1 LFEGLLR
8 FMSRIIP
15 FLNRKVFFITGATGF
30 LAKGVVEKILR
41 HAPDVERI
49 YLMIRPRSRTSGKV
63 VAPQERLEREI
74 IQANA
79 FGSLRQALGDGFD
92 TLVREKLVAVSSD
105 LTQDR
110 LGMDDETYSLLTR
123 EVDIVINCAAT
134 VVFDE
139 PLDVA
144 LTQNTLGPMRIVEF
158 AKACQNATLIHVS
171 TAYVSGQ
178 RTGKIKEE
186 TPVPNSA
193 VAQVIGKT
201 PNIEFDLEKEIATV
215 LRYCDKVEADSQ
227 EPDRV
232 AGFHRFLDKQDRG
245 KRVTEHRRTHQVE
258 ALRQRWK
265 RERLVARGFERAR
278 ELGWHDSYTMTKAMG
293 ERMIV
298 KTRGDLP
305 VVIVRPSVIE
315 SSLADPEPGW
325 LDGLKVADPL
335 IAHYGKG
342 RLVDFPARPDVIF
355 DVIPVDII
363 VNVILGVLPTVK
375 AEPDVKVYHVCT
387 GDQNPMLLG
396 DMVRLVYEYFLKNPM
411 LDRKG
416 RPILVKPWKYPS
428 LETFHRR
435 LKYRYQ
441 LPVKTLK
448 WLLDRVSI
456 GRLKK
461 LKRQVSLLD
470 ATLENARAL
479 TEIYSTYVQLPCEF
493 QTDHMQKL
501 FEGMDAEDR
510 EIFNCDVLRIDW
522 ATYIQDIHIPGL
534 KRHVLKF
541 AE

>member
-1 LFEGLLR
+1 
-8 FMSRIIP
+8 MSRIIP

-63 VAPQERLEREI
+63 ISAQERLEREI

-79 FGSLRQALGDGFD
+79 FGSLRQALGDRFE
-92 TLVREKLVAVSSD
+92 TLAHEKLVAVPSD

-110 LGMDDETYSLLTR
+110 LGMDDEMYAQLTR

-144 LTQNTLGPMRIVEF
+144 LEQNTLGPMRVVEF
-158 AKACQNATLIHVS
+158 AKACHNAVLVHAS

-178 RTGKIKEE
+178 QTGKIFEE
-186 TPVPNSA
+186 TPVPNRT
-193 VAQVIGKT
+193 VAQKLGNAKDDD
-201 PNIEFDLEKEIATV
+201 FDLDREIAAIQAYAEEV
-215 LRYCDKVEADSQ
+215 DAASL
-227 EPDRV
+227 EPARI
-232 AGFHRFLDKQDRG
+232 AQFHKLLDQQDHG
-245 KRVTEHRRTHQVE
+245 KRITEHRRTHQID

-265 RERLVARGFERAR
+265 REQLVLRGLERGR

-293 ERMIV
+293 EQMIV

-315 SSLADPEPGW
+315 SSLSDPEPGW

-342 RLVDFPARPDVIF
+342 RLVDFPARPDVVL

-363 VNVILGVLPTVK
+363 VNVIIGVLPTIQ
-375 AEPDVKVYHVCT
+375 ANTDVKVYHVCT
-387 GDQNPMLLG
+387 GDQNPMNVG
-396 DMVRLVYEYFLKNPM
+396 DMVRLVYEYFLKHPM

-416 RPILVKPWKYPS
+416 RPILVKPWKYPT
-428 LETFHRR
+428 LEAFQRQ

-441 LPVKTLK
+441 LPVKALK
-448 WLLDRVSI
+448 WLFDQTPN
-456 GRLKK
+456 GRFNKQ
-461 LKRQVSLLD
+461 KRQLSLLD
-470 ATLENARAL
+470 ATLENARSL
-479 TEIYSTYVQLPCEF
+479 SDIYSAYVQLPCEF
-493 QTDHMQKL
+493 QTDHMQAL

-510 EIFNCDVLRIDW
+510 EIFNCDVSRIDW
-522 ATYIQDIHIPGL
+522 PTYIQEIHVPGL
-534 KRHVLKF
+534 KRHVLKSG
-541 AE
+541 E

>member
-1 LFEGLLR
+1 
-8 FMSRIIP
+8 MSRIIP

-63 VAPQERLEREI
+63 ITAQERLEREV

-79 FGSLRQALGDGFD
+79 FGSLRQKLGDGFD
-92 TLVREKLVAVSSD
+92 TLAHEKLVAVPSD

-110 LGMDDETYSLLTR
+110 LGIDDEMYAQLTR

-144 LTQNTLGPMRIVEF
+144 LAQNTLGPMRVVEF
-158 AKACQNATLIHVS
+158 AKACQNAVLVHAS

-178 RTGKIKEE
+178 QTGKILEE
-186 TPVPNSA
+186 TPVPNRS
-193 VAQVIGKT
+193 VAQKLGRAQ
-201 PNIEFDLEKEIATV
+201 NADFDLDREIASIQASHDPA
-215 LRYCDKVEADSQ
+215 RIAQ
-227 EPDRV
+227 
-232 AGFHRFLDKQDRG
+232 FHKLLERQDEG
-245 KRVTEHRRTHQVE
+245 KRVTEHRRTHQID

-265 RERLVARGFERAR
+265 REQLVLRGLERGR

-293 ERMIV
+293 EQMIV

-315 SSLADPEPGW
+315 SSLLDPEPGW

-342 RLVDFPARPDVIF
+342 RLVDFPARPDVVL

-363 VNVILGVLPTVK
+363 VNVILGVLPTIK
-375 AEPDVKVYHVCT
+375 ANSDVKVYHVCT
-387 GDQNPMLLG
+387 GDQNPMKVG

-416 RPILVKPWKYPS
+416 RPILVKPWKYPT
-428 LETFHRR
+428 LEAFQRR

-441 LPVKTLK
+441 WKM
-448 WLLDRVSI
+448 RV
-456 GRLKK
+456 L
-461 LKRQVSLLD
+461 
-470 ATLENARAL
+470 
-479 TEIYSTYVQLPCEF
+479 
-493 QTDHMQKL
+493 
-501 FEGMDAEDR
+501 
-510 EIFNCDVLRIDW
+510 
-522 ATYIQDIHIPGL
+522 
-534 KRHVLKF
+534 
-541 AE
+541 

>member
-1 LFEGLLR
+1 
-8 FMSRIIP
+8 MSRIIP

-63 VAPQERLEREI
+63 ITAQERLEREV

-79 FGSLRQALGDGFD
+79 FGSLRQKLGDGFD
-92 TLVREKLVAVSSD
+92 TLAHEKLVAVPSD

-110 LGMDDETYSLLTR
+110 LGIDDEMYAQLTR

-144 LTQNTLGPMRIVEF
+144 LAQNTLGPMRVVEF
-158 AKACQNATLIHVS
+158 AKACQNAVLVHAS

-178 RTGKIKEE
+178 QTGKILEE
-186 TPVPNSA
+186 TPVPNRS
-193 VAQVIGKT
+193 VAQKLGRAQ
-201 PNIEFDLEKEIATV
+201 NADFDLDREIASIQA
-215 LRYCDKVEADSQ
+215 YSEEVEAASHDPARIAQ
-227 EPDRV
+227 
-232 AGFHRFLDKQDRG
+232 FHKLLERQDEG
-245 KRVTEHRRTHQVE
+245 KRVTEHRRTHQID

-265 RERLVARGFERAR
+265 REQLVLRGLERGR

-293 ERMIV
+293 EQMIV

-315 SSLADPEPGW
+315 SSLLDPEPGW

-342 RLVDFPARPDVIF
+342 RLVDFPARPDVVL

-363 VNVILGVLPTVK
+363 VNVILGVLPTIK
-375 AEPDVKVYHVCT
+375 ANSDVKVYHVCT
-387 GDQNPMLLG
+387 GDQNPMKVG

-416 RPILVKPWKYPS
+416 RPILVKPWKYPT
-428 LETFHRR
+428 LEAFQRR

-441 LPVKTLK
+441 LPVKVLK
-448 WLLDRVSI
+448 WLFDRTPG
-456 GRLKK
+456 GRFNKQ
-461 LKRQVSLLD
+461 KRQLTLLD
-470 ATLENARAL
+470 ATLENARSL
-479 TEIYSTYVQLPCEF
+479 SDIYSAYVQLPCEF
-493 QTDHMQKL
+493 QTHHMQSL

-510 EIFNCDVLRIDW
+510 EIFNCDVSRIDW
-522 ATYIQDIHIPGL
+522 PTYIQDIHVPGL
-534 KRHVLKF
+534 KRHVLKSG
-541 AE
+541 E